1 MLHRV
6 RMWSVHPIETTDAF
20 ADQVT
25 HSILKRCQAFQLDGY
40 IFANDSQFGDV
51 PQVYA
56 VIRDSGDPD
65 VLVQIEEVEFSTL
78 TTRQASEFIERVRKR
93 EVDSR
98 NFGYVERLRFD
109 TPSNHC
115 FCIICA

>member
-6 RMWSVHPIETTDAF
+6 RMWSVHPIETTDAL
-20 ADQVT
+20 AEQVT
-25 HSILKRCQAFQLDGY
+25 HSILKRCEAFQLDGY
-40 IFANDSQFGDV
+40 IFANDSRFGDV

-65 VLVQIEEVEFSTL
+65 VLVQIEEVVFSNL
-78 TTRQASEFIERVRKR
+78 TTRQAAEFIERVRTG
-93 EVDSR
+93 EFDSR
-98 NFGYVERLRFD
+98 NCGYVERLRFD
-109 TPSNHC
+109 TPDNHY